1 MTRKEY
7 FEAKPD
13 ATFED
18 YKDYLKVVITLTE
31 RLGRLPTEEEI
42 TEETA

>member
-7 FEAKPD
+7 FEANPN
-13 ATFED
+13 ATFQD
-18 YKDYLKVVITLTE
+18 YKDYLEVVINLTE

-42 TEETA
+42 EGETA